1 MYQRLAKD
9 LQINLI
15 YIAVI
20 TFFSSYFMDLIL
32 IDQLHLSNETTQIT
46 KLSLLLFTLLM
57 SFVPRLTSSIIR
69 KYTLVMFSVVF
80 VNFAGSYLHD
90 IAWINQ
96 LFDRQTF
103 IGSIG
108 SNVLIKLVLSL
119 LIVTI
124 LFLLYKNRHDS
135 YLGIGDLSVY
145 ASEIKFLGIKNHEI
159 KWGKLSWISA
169 ILIALGTFLLTLMTA
184 IQSLSNVNV
193 GLYLRSLPFIIIF
206 AAINAFAEGV
216 MYRHA
221 VIAPLSQ
228 HVPKGAVI
236 LSSAIL
242 FGSYHYHGVPS
253 GIIGVI
259 MSSILGWFI
268 ARSVYETKGFFA
280 GWVIHFLQDVVIFST
295 IALLG

>member
-1 MYQRLAKD
+1 MNQRSARD

-15 YIAVI
+15 YIAAI
-20 TFFSSYFMDLIL
+20 TFFSSYFIDLIL
-32 IDQLHLSNETTQIT
+32 IDQLHLSSETTQIT
-46 KLSLLLFTLLM
+46 KLSLLLLALFL
-57 SFVPRLTSSIIR
+57 SFIPCLTSSITR

-80 VNFAGSYLHD
+80 ANFAGSYVHD
-90 IAWINQ
+90 MPWMNQ

-108 SNVLIKLVLSL
+108 SNLLIKL
-119 LIVTI
+119 LISFLIIMI
-124 LFLLYKNRHDS
+124 LFLLYKNRNDS

-184 IQSLSNVNV
+184 IQSFSNFNF
-193 GLYLRSLPFIIIF
+193 GLYFRSLPFIFIF

-216 MYRHA
+216 MYRNA

-228 HVPKGAVI
+228 HIPKSAVI

-242 FGSYHYHGVPS
+242 FGSYHYHGIPS

-259 MSSILGWFI
+259 VSSILGWFI

-280 GWVIHFLQDVVIFST
+280 GWMIHFLQDIVIFST